1 MKWSDGMFYYLL
13 FGSIVL
19 LSFVAGF
26 LGKKFIQHL
35 ETVTTFGFYDFK
47 LNEFD
52 KFEVIFTTLSIKNN
66 ELKEKVLE
74 KLNNFTEDE
83 IKKMGLFLENKTLSQ
98 NVISGISQ
106 LLEENN
112 LLNFFE
118 SDDFNDFLSKKNFP
132 KKNVVD
138 YIKKCY
144 YDNEIKSFDTM
155 SSYINSYL
163 KSSELIMDNEVKK
176 EILSNKFKEIK

>member
-1 MKWSDGMFYYLL
+1 MKWGVDMFYYLL

-19 LSFVAGF
+19 LSFVIGF
-26 LGKKFIQHL
+26 LGKKFIKHL

-47 LNEFD
+47 LDEFD
-52 KFEVIFTTLSIKNN
+52 KFEVIFTALSIKNS
-66 ELKEKVLE
+66 ELKEKILKE
-74 KLNNFTEDE
+74 LNNFTEDE
-83 IKKMGLFLENKTLSQ
+83 IKKMGLILENKALSQ
-98 NVISGISQ
+98 NTISGISE
-106 LLEENN
+106 LLEENS

-118 SDDFNDFLSKKNFP
+118 SNDFNDFLSKKKFP

-155 SSYINSYL
+155 TSYINSYL
-163 KSSELIMDNEVKK
+163 KSGDLIIDKEVKK
-176 EILSNKFKEIK
+176 EILSNKFKEIE

>member
-1 MKWSDGMFYYLL
+1 
-13 FGSIVL
+13 
-19 LSFVAGF
+19 
-26 LGKKFIQHL
+26 
-35 ETVTTFGFYDFK
+35 
-47 LNEFD
+47 
-52 KFEVIFTTLSIKNN
+52 
-66 ELKEKVLE
+66 
-74 KLNNFTEDE
+74 
-83 IKKMGLFLENKTLSQ
+83 MGLILENKTLSQ

-118 SDDFNDFLSKKNFP
+118 SNDFNDFLSKKKFP

-155 SSYINSYL
+155 TSYINSYL
-163 KSSELIMDNEVKK
+163 KSGDLIIDKEVKK
-176 EILSNKFKEIK
+176 EILSNKFKEIE

>member
-1 MKWSDGMFYYLL
+1 MKWGVDMFYYLL

-19 LSFVAGF
+19 LSFVIGF

-35 ETVTTFGFYDFK
+35 DTVTTFGFYDFK
-47 LNEFD
+47 LDEFD

-83 IKKMGLFLENKTLSQ
+83 IKKMGLILENKTLSQ

-118 SDDFNDFLSKKNFP
+118 SNNFNDFLTKKNFP

-155 SSYINSYL
+155 TSYINSYL
-163 KSSELIMDNEVKK
+163 KSGDLIIDKEVKK
-176 EILSNKFKEIK
+176 EILSNKFKEIE

>member
-1 MKWSDGMFYYLL
+1 MFYYLL

-19 LSFVAGF
+19 LSFVVGF
-26 LGKKFIQHL
+26 LGKKFVEHL
-35 ETVTTFGFYDFK
+35 DTVTTFAFYDFK
-47 LNEFD
+47 LDEFD

-83 IKKMGLFLENKTLSQ
+83 IKKMGLILENKTLSQ

-144 YDNEIKSFDTM
+144 YDSEIKSFDTM
-155 SSYINSYL
+155 SAYINSYL
-163 KSSELIMDNEVKK
+163 KSSDLIIDKEVKK